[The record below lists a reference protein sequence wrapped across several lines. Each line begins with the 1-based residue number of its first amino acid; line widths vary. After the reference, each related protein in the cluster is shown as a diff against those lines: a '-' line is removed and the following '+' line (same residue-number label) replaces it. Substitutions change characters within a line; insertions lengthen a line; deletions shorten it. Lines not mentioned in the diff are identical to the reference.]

1 LPLHWGFFEGLFMQ
15 IPRKRLFWA
24 VSLGHA
30 TNDSFMSM
38 RAVLLAFISTYILP
52 MTSRNIG
59 LAMSAV
65 EMSGAISQPF
75 SGWLA
80 DRTGGRWLGAGGVA
94 WTVSFILLAMLVVTL
109 GGGYWLML
117 IPLTLAGLGSGAF
130 HPVGSM
136 HATDVDQSQASS
148 HAAWFFMFGQIGLG
162 IGPAL
167 IGLLLNNAH
176 TSRNQ
181 WFTAALGPSFHNVL
195 IERGTV
201 APIFILGL
209 LAIPGVILMALT
221 LPSRKAYAA
230 SVGARRA
237 LPSSNPAQPIRI
249 PRVPFLIL
257 AIAVTLRSLSNPA
270 IVTFM
275 PLMFQLKGW
284 SPSEYG
290 LLASS
295 FWVAS
300 GIAGVWFGQ
309 LGDRFDVRRLIMASL
324 IVSVPGI
331 FLLPDLTGAGAFAF
345 AILVGAMGGAHSL
358 IVVLAQ
364 SLLPGRKGFASGM
377 ILGFI
382 FATGAL
388 GNLIVGEM
396 IDRMGAEEAF
406 RLVALVTLIGSLLWL
421 ALPRPKAEV
430 VTPEM
435 LDPEAVPIGAD

>member
-1 LPLHWGFFEGLFMQ
+1 MQLPH
-15 IPRKRLFWA
+15 KRLFWA

-38 RAVLLAFISTYILP
+38 RSVLLAFISSYILP
-52 MTSRNIG
+52 MANREVG

-75 SGWLA
+75 FGWLA
-80 DRTGGRWLGAGGVA
+80 DKTGGRWLGAGGVA

-117 IPLTLAGLGSGAF
+117 IPLMLAGLGSGAF

-136 HATDVDQSQASS
+136 HATDVDHKRAAT

-167 IGLLLNNAH
+167 AGFLLNNAH
-176 TSRNQ
+176 TQRSE
-181 WFTAALGPSFHNVL
+181 WFGAAIGPAFGTYV
-195 IERGTV
+195 IERGSV
-201 APIFILGL
+201 APIFLLGL
-209 LAIPGVILMALT
+209 FAIPGVILMALS
-221 LPSRKAYAA
+221 LPNRKHYAA
-230 SVGARRA
+230 SVGTRHVS
-237 LPSSNPAQPIRI
+237 LLQHDQSSAPAI
-249 PRVPFLIL
+249 PKLPFLIL
-257 AIAVTLRSLSNPA
+257 ALAVTARSLANPA
-270 IVTFM
+270 IVAFM
-275 PLMFQLKGW
+275 PLMFQMKGW
-284 SPSEYG
+284 SPSQYG

-300 GIAGVWFGQ
+300 GIAGVWFGG
-309 LGDRFDVRRLIMASL
+309 LGDRFDVRRIITASL
-324 IVSVPGI
+324 LVSVPGI
-331 FLLPDLTGAGAFAF
+331 FLLPDLSGVLAFAF
-345 AILVGAMGGAHSL
+345 AILVGIASGSHSL

-364 SLLPGRKGFASGM
+364 SLLPGRKGFASGL

-396 IDRMGAEEAF
+396 IDRLGAEGAF
-406 RLVALVTLIGSLLWL
+406 RLVALVTLLGSFLWL
-421 ALPRPKAEV
+421 ALPRPKAE
-430 VTPEM
+430 PIPAEAF
-435 LDPEAVPIGAD
+435 DPEAVPIGAD